1 MYVDEYS
8 LPKLIWNSAKAAQI
22 ELNFCL
28 TYICGAPPD
37 QCVMLSLLTVSLL
50 SYYCHLKSETPAAT
64 HHIVSIC
71 PLPLTSH
78 FSLLLW
84 LKKLSLYSA
93 KFPKYLEWARRWHW
107 WWLRRW
113 RWWWE
118 KSPILPALHSCP
130 FLASPHTQ
138 HLSGCHSLT
147 LTATCSVCS
156 YVVSCLTVVLTHTQQ
171 VFTPPTPYRTP
182 LNLVPYPRPATAL
195 Q

>member
-8 LPKLIWNSAKAAQI
+8 LPKLISNSAKAAQI

-28 TYICGAPPD
+28 TFTCGAPPD

-64 HHIVSIC
+64 HHIVSTC
-71 PLPLTSH
+71 PPLASH
-78 FSLLLW
+78 FALLLW

-118 KSPILPALHSCP
+118 KSPILPAALLLLCP
-130 FLASPHTQ
+130 SALFWSP
-138 HLSGCHSLT
+138 
-147 LTATCSVCS
+147 
-156 YVVSCLTVVLTHTQQ
+156 
-171 VFTPPTPYRTP
+171 RTP
-182 LNLVPYPRPATAL
+182 STCQAVTRSP
-195 Q
+195 